1 MPRPRRRGK
10 YNRGH
15 VWAWLSEW
23 CADVFGATSRS
34 EPGAVIRVGIGLFIL
49 LALAVVGFADAGA
62 RGLLP
67 MLTLGV
73 LGLLVARDVFVAR
86 EELWRAAR
94 LPLSDPRQRP
104 IRLVPDTFWAPT
116 AVALRRLAAAVDG
129 TRRGRFAE
137 ASDLLA
143 MIPAALLRADET
155 RLAAGARA
163 MVSLGL
169 GDSSRAAEV
178 GAGAVPTGSDEMD
191 AALGR
196 AMVTTAW
203 REPARLAAIDR
214 AWEEAGVG
222 IQGNQALERLRR
234 LMRVRLDPPQL
245 LALGHEEAR
254 ELGDEALAIGDDTL
268 AMELAVRARSSTYR

>member
-23 CADVFGATSRS
+23 CADVFGATSRA
-34 EPGAVIRVGIGLFIL
+34 EPGATLRVVVGLGL
-49 LALAVVGFADAGA
+49 LVLVAIVGFADAGA

-73 LGLLVARDVFVAR
+73 LGLLVARDVFLAR
-86 EELWRAAR
+86 DELWRAAR
-94 LPLSDPRQRP
+94 LPLGDPRQRP
-104 IRLVPDTFWAPT
+104 RSPVPDKLWAPT
-116 AVALRRLAAAVDG
+116 AVALRRLAAAIDG

-143 MIPAALLRADET
+143 MIPGDLLRPDET

-196 AMVTTAW
+196 AMVTVAW
-203 REPARLAAIDR
+203 SEPQRLTAIDR
-214 AWEEAGVG
+214 AWSEAGVG
-222 IQGNQALERLRR
+222 LHGDRSLERLRR
-234 LMRVRLDPPQL
+234 LIRVRLEPPR
-245 LALGHEEAR
+245 LAELGHEEAR
-254 ELGDEALAIGDDTL
+254 ELGDEATAIGDDTL
-268 AMELAVRARSSTYR
+268 AMELVARARSSTYR